1 MASRDIVQ
9 YRSPLRRALSVLTV
23 LFLIVYTVWTV
34 LPLFIMFVSSFKD
47 LLEAFQLP
55 AVGDWAGIG
64 IFFNFTPT
72 VAHYVN
78 LFENNNFGVYFLN
91 SLVAALGSAL
101 VSVVLGA
108 SAAYALSRS
117 EFRGKK
123 DLLFWIISTRMAPVV
138 AVLVPLYAIFRSA
151 GLIGTL
157 PGLVLAYTT
166 FNLPFAI
173 WIMRDFF
180 AGLPRELE
188 EASLTEGATWW
199 TTFWR
204 ISLPLAIPG
213 LAATGIL
220 LFIFSWNEYLFAS
233 LLAFE
238 KAKTMPVT
246 LAGMATAIGIR
257 WWLMSALAIVSMVP
271 TTLLGLLLQRY
282 IVRGL
287 TAGALK

>member
-1 MASRDIVQ
+1 MPRSLRRMLPYIPLVIWAIVILFPLYWMVITSFKLPIDINRGVSYIPWVDFTPSLHAWQDLMAGAVPVAD
-9 YRSPLRRALSVLTV
+9 PLRNS
-23 LFLIVYTVWTV
+23 FLAAAI
-34 LPLFIMFVSSFKD
+34 S
-47 LLEAFQLP
+47 
-55 AVGDWAGIG
+55 
-64 IFFNFTPT
+64 
-72 VAHYVN
+72 
-78 LFENNNFGVYFLN
+78 
-91 SLVAALGSAL
+91 SLVAVALGGMA
-101 VSVVLGA
+101 G
-108 SAAYALSRS
+108 YGLSR
-117 EFRGKK
+117 FQYTWGPWRNK
-123 DLLFWIISTRMAPVV
+123 DIAFWFISQRMLPPAAAILAFMVMFNYLHLLDSV
-138 AVLVPLYAIFRSA
+138 A
-151 GLIGTL
+151 GLAI
-157 PGLVLAYTT
+157 AYTG

-180 AGLPRELE
+180 MGLPRELE
-188 EASLTEGATWW
+188 ESSLVEGASWF

-204 ISLPLAIPG
+204 IVLPLSVPG

-271 TTLLGLLLQRY
+271 TIALGLLLERY

-287 TAGALK
+287 TAGAIK

>member
-1 MASRDIVQ
+1 MPKALKRNLPYI
-9 YRSPLRRALSVLTV
+9 PLIIWAIFI
-23 LFLIVYTVWTV
+23 LF
-34 LPLFIMFVSSFKD
+34 PLYWMVITSFKLPVD
-47 LLEAFQLP
+47 VNRGVTLLP
-55 AVGDWAGIG
+55 WVD
-64 IFFNFTPT
+64 FTPSLHAWQDLANGAIPVVQPLT
-72 VAHYVN
+72 N
-78 LFENNNFGVYFLN
+78 SFL
-91 SLVAALGSAL
+91 SASISAL
-101 VSVVLGA
+101 VVTALGGMA
-108 SAAYALSRS
+108 GYGLSRFS
-117 EFRGKK
+117 YRWGPWRNNEIAFWFISQRMLPPAAAILAFMVLFNKLH
-123 DLLFWIISTRMAPVV
+123 LLDSV
-138 AVLVPLYAIFRSA
+138 A
-151 GLIGTL
+151 GLTIAYIG
-157 PGLVLAYTT
+157 

-180 AGLPRELE
+180 ASLPRELE

-204 ISLPLAIPG
+204 ISLPLAVPG

-220 LFIFSWNEYLFAS
+220 VFIFSWNEYLFAS

-271 TTLLGLLLQRY
+271 TIVLGLLLERY

-287 TAGALK
+287 TAGAIK

>member
-1 MASRDIVQ
+1 MAKSLKRTLPYIPLVIWAVVIIFPLYWMVITSFKLPIDINRGVTFIPWVDFTPSLHAWQ
-9 YRSPLRRALSVLTV
+9 DLANGAIPIAEPLRNSFVAATTSALAATALGGMAGYGLSRFSYHWGPWRNSEIAFWFISQRMLPPAAAILAFMVLFKYLHLLDSVLG
-23 LFLIVYTVWTV
+23 L
-34 LPLFIMFVSSFKD
+34 
-47 LLEAFQLP
+47 
-55 AVGDWAGIG
+55 
-64 IFFNFTPT
+64 
-72 VAHYVN
+72 
-78 LFENNNFGVYFLN
+78 
-91 SLVAALGSAL
+91 
-101 VSVVLGA
+101 
-108 SAAYALSRS
+108 
-117 EFRGKK
+117 
-123 DLLFWIISTRMAPVV
+123 
-138 AVLVPLYAIFRSA
+138 AI
-151 GLIGTL
+151 
-157 PGLVLAYTT
+157 AYTG